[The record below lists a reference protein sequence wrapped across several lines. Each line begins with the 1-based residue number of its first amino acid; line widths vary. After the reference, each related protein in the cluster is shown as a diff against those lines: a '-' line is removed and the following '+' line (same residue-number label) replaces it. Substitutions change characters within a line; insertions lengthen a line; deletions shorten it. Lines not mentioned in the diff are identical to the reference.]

1 MTENSSQKNAAD
13 AGKTENEEISFA
25 DLFEMEENSSV
36 SRVGDVIMG
45 TIVGVVDD
53 HVLVD
58 IGDKAESYIPLSEFH
73 TEGEEV
79 DVNIG
84 DSFEVFV
91 EKRKEEG
98 GLLLSREK
106 AIGIKVWEEIAKIQA
121 DDGTIDGKIEN
132 RVKGGMSVDI
142 GVPAFLPYSQI
153 DLRPVKDLDALIGE
167 TFPFK
172 ILKFNRK
179 RNNVVISRRAILEQ
193 EREKMRSEM
202 RTNLEEGMVV
212 KGTVTNITDYGLFID
227 LGGMDGLC
235 HITDL
240 SWGRVSHPSKLYK
253 VSDEIDVKI
262 LKYDKDSD
270 RVSLGIK
277 QLRPDPWATVTE
289 RYPVGSK
296 TVGKVVSITDY
307 GVFVEIEE
315 GVEGL
320 IHISE
325 MTWSKKPRHP
335 SKLVAVSDEIEVMVL
350 NIETETKRISLGM
363 KQLQPNPWDLVSE
376 NYPVGSIIEGKIK
389 NITDFGIFIGIEEGI
404 DGLIHVSDLSWT
416 ERIKHPT
423 EKYAKS
429 DTIQAVV
436 LKIDRENERFSLGVK
451 QLEPDPWQAALN
463 NYPSGAIV
471 EGKITNVTDF
481 GIFVQLEEGVE
492 GLVHVS
498 EISKEKINTP
508 VGMYNVD
515 DNLQVMVINVS
526 SKDRKIGL
534 SIKAL
539 DSSSEEGSAEDY
551 KKKQASGPST
561 LGDLLKAAEAEA
573 APEADAADAD
583 AAPESEVEAEVAAEP
598 EADATEAEAAPE
610 TDAADADA
618 APEPEVE
625 TEAAEPEADVAEAAA
640 APEPEAEAEAAAP
653 EAEAADAAVAPEQE
667 VEAEAAEPEADVA
680 DAAIAPE
687 PEAKAEEA
695 ADDETEAETTPEED
709 TSETEEDSDKEK
721 E

>member
-1 MTENSSQKNAAD
+1 
-13 AGKTENEEISFA
+13 
-25 DLFEMEENSSV
+25 
-36 SRVGDVIMG
+36 
-45 TIVGVVDD
+45 
-53 HVLVD
+53 
-58 IGDKAESYIPLSEFH
+58 
-73 TEGEEV
+73 
-79 DVNIG
+79 
-84 DSFEVFV
+84 
-91 EKRKEEG
+91 
-98 GLLLSREK
+98 
-106 AIGIKVWEEIAKIQA
+106 
-121 DDGTIDGKIEN
+121 
-132 RVKGGMSVDI
+132 
-142 GVPAFLPYSQI
+142 
-153 DLRPVKDLDALIGE
+153 
-167 TFPFK
+167 
-172 ILKFNRK
+172 
-179 RNNVVISRRAILEQ
+179 
-193 EREKMRSEM
+193 
-202 RTNLEEGMVV
+202 MVV

-253 VSDEIDVKI
+253 VSDDIDVKI

-335 SKLVAVSDEIEVMVL
+335 SKLVAVGDEIEVMVL

-423 EKYAKS
+423 EKYAKG

-508 VGMYNVD
+508 VGMYNVE

-539 DSSSEEGSAEDY
+539 DESGEEATPGDY

-573 APEADAADAD
+573 APEEEP
-583 AAPESEVEAEVAAEP
+583 APEAKAEASEP
-598 EADATEAEAAPE
+598 E
-610 TDAADADA
+610 A
-618 APEPEVE
+618 APEPEA
-625 TEAAEPEADVAEAAA
+625 EAVPEPEAEA
-640 APEPEAEAEAAAP
+640 APEPEAEAEEAVAADTAEVAEEEPAPAEAP
-653 EAEAADAAVAPEQE
+653 EETAEELTVE
-667 VEAEAAEPEADVA
+667 EAEEEVAEEPVVA
-680 DAAIAPE
+680 DAAEEAKVEEESAE
-687 PEAKAEEA
+687 PETGEAKPEAEEA
-695 ADDETEAETTPEED
+695 EDE

>member
-1 MTENSSQKNAAD
+1 MTENSTAKNGSD
-13 AGKTENEEISFA
+13 GSEEMSFA
-25 DLFEMEENSSV
+25 DLFEMDENSSV
-36 SRVGDVIMG
+36 SKVGDVIMG
-45 TIVGVVDD
+45 TVVGIVDN

-58 IGDKAESYIPLSEFH
+58 IGDKAESYIPLTEFI
-73 TEGEEV
+73 TDGEKDEV
-79 DVNIG
+79 NVG
-84 DSFEVFV
+84 DSYEVFV

-153 DLRPVKDLDALIGE
+153 DLRPVKDLDALIGQ

-179 RNNVVISRRAILEQ
+179 RNNVVISRRAILEK
-193 EREKMRSEM
+193 EREKMRDSM
-202 RTNLEEGMVV
+202 RTSLEEGMVV

-240 SWGRVSHPSKLYK
+240 SWGRVSHPAKLYK

-262 LKYDKDSD
+262 LKYDQESD

-277 QLRPDPWATVTE
+277 QLRPDPWATVSE
-289 RYPVGSK
+289 RYPISSK

-307 GVFVEIEE
+307 GVFIELEE

-335 SKLVAVSDEIEVMVL
+335 SKLVAAGDEVEVMVL

-363 KQLQPNPWDLVSE
+363 KQLHPNPWDLVSE

-423 EKYAKS
+423 EKYAKG

-436 LKIDRENERFSLGVK
+436 LKIDRENERFSLGIK
-451 QLEPDPWQAALN
+451 QLEPDPWMAALN
-463 NYPSGAIV
+463 NYPGGATV
-471 EGKITNVTDF
+471 EGTITNVTDF

-498 EISKEKINTP
+498 EISKEKITTP
-508 VGMYNVD
+508 VGMYNVG
-515 DNLQVMVINVS
+515 DNLQVKVINVS

-539 DSSSEEGSAEDY
+539 DESSDEGSVKDY
-551 KKKQASGPST
+551 KKKQAAGPST
-561 LGDLLKAAEAEA
+561 IGDLLKTQMESKETSTQ
-573 APEADAADAD
+573 EDDAAAAD
-583 AAPESEVEAEVAAEP
+583 DAEP
-598 EADATEAEAAPE
+598 VEEATEAAADEAA
-610 TDAADADA
+610 AADT
-618 APEPEVE
+618 APEEE
-625 TEAAEPEADVAEAAA
+625 ATEEPAAEAAA
-640 APEPEAEAEAAAP
+640 AEAAPKEAATEEPAADAETVEAAPEEVAADAETVEAAPEEVAAEAAVEEPAAEAAAVDTAAADTAP
-653 EAEAADAAVAPEQE
+653 EKDADEAA
-667 VEAEAAEPEADVA
+667 
-680 DAAIAPE
+680 
-687 PEAKAEEA
+687 
-695 ADDETEAETTPEED
+695 PEEK
-709 TSETEEDSDKEK
+709 DKE
-721 E
+721 

>member
-1 MTENSSQKNAAD
+1 MTENSTQKNVSD
-13 AGKTENEEISFA
+13 AGQKGSEEMSFA

-36 SRVGDVIMG
+36 SKVGDVIMG
-45 TIVGVVDD
+45 TVVGVVDD

-58 IGDKAESYIPLSEFH
+58 IGDKAESYIPLSEFR
-73 TEGEEV
+73 TEGEEPEI
-79 DVNIG
+79 NIG

-121 DDGTIDGKIEN
+121 EDGTIDGKIEN

-153 DLRPVKDLDALIGE
+153 DLRPVKDLDSLIGE

-179 RNNVVISRRAILEQ
+179 RNNVVISRRAILEKD
-193 EREKMRSEM
+193 REKMRDDM
-202 RTNLEEGMVV
+202 RKSLEEGMVV

-240 SWGRVSHPSKLYK
+240 SWGRVSHPAKLYK
-253 VSDEIDVKI
+253 VGDEIDVKI
-262 LKYDKDSD
+262 LKYDHESD

-277 QLRPDPWATVTE
+277 QMRPDPWATVTE
-289 RYPVGSK
+289 RYPLGSK

-307 GVFVEIEE
+307 GVFVELEE

-335 SKLVAVSDEIEVMVL
+335 SKLVAVSDEVEVMVL

-363 KQLQPNPWDLVSE
+363 KQLHPNPWDLVSE

-423 EKYAKS
+423 EKYAKG

-436 LKIDRENERFSLGVK
+436 LKIDRENERFSLGIK

-463 NYPSGAIV
+463 NYPTGAIV

-508 VGMYNVD
+508 VGMYNVG
-515 DNLQVMVINVS
+515 DNLQVKVINVS

-539 DSSSEEGSAEDY
+539 DDEPGEDSIKDY
-551 KKKQASGPST
+551 KKKQASGPAT
-561 LGDLLKAAEAEA
+561 IGDLLKEELESKETTSSKGEAKVAEEPSAPAEQEVEEEKVEAEA
-573 APEADAADAD
+573 ATPADQ
-583 AAPESEVEAEVAAEP
+583 E
-598 EADATEAEAAPE
+598 TEEE
-610 TDAADADA
+610 K
-618 APEPEVE
+618 VE
-625 TEAAEPEADVAEAAA
+625 TEAA
-640 APEPEAEAEAAAP
+640 
-653 EAEAADAAVAPEQE
+653 
-667 VEAEAAEPEADVA
+667 AAELEAQ
-680 DAAIAPE
+680 E
-687 PEAKAEEA
+687 
-695 ADDETEAETTPEED
+695 EAETTDEAGDDEPETD
-709 TSETEEDSDKEK
+709 KDKE
-721 E
+721 